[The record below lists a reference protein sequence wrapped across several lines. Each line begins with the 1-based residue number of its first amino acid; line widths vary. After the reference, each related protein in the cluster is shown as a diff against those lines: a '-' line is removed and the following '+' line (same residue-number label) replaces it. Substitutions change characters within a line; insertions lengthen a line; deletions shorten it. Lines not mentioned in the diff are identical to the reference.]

1 MRRWVNYAGFQLGW
15 FACVGGAARG
25 RPWIG
30 PAVAAALVAL
40 HAAASPAPA
49 RELRRLA
56 AVGAFGAALES
67 AAIAAGVYGY
77 AGGWPVWWLA
87 PAWIVALWVLLG
99 ATFES
104 SLGWLDGRP
113 WLAALFGAV
122 GSPLSFSAG
131 ARMGA
136 ASFIAP
142 PRVALAALAVIWAA
156 ALPLAFAVSRFAG
169 GEVR

>member
-1 MRRWVNYAGFQLGW
+1 MSRFINYAGFQLGW

-25 RPWIG
+25 LPWLG

-40 HAAASPAPA
+40 HVASVPDRA

-56 AVGAFGAALES
+56 AVGAFGAVVETAAVAL
-67 AAIAAGVYGY
+67 GLYGY
-77 AGGWPVWWLA
+77 AGGWGVWWLV

-104 SLGWLDGRP
+104 SLAWLSGRP

-131 ARMGA
+131 VRMGA
-136 ASFIAP
+136 AAFVAP
-142 PRVALAALAVIWAA
+142 PRVALAALAVLWAFA
-156 ALPLAFAVSRFAG
+156 FPLAFAVSRFAG
-169 GEVR
+169 GEA